1 MLSLY
6 MKYMMLFG
14 VTVEEYDYLRRKNK
28 FCKNI

>member
-14 VTVEEYDYLRRKNK
+14 VTAEEYDYLRREDK